1 MTDMHVVPMPTKPD
15 EVQAAIESMRRAL
28 PVYLELA
35 AINAKVRSA
44 HYKAYLAEG
53 FSEEQAL
60 ILCQRIT
67 L

>member
-1 MTDMHVVPMPTKPD
+1 MTDTHVVPMPTKPD
-15 EVQAAIESMRRAL
+15 EVQVAIESMKRAL

-35 AINAKVRSA
+35 SINARIRSA

-60 ILCQRIT
+60 ILCQSTT

>member
-1 MTDMHVVPMPTKPD
+1 MTDIYTIPTKPD
-15 EVQAAIESMRRAL
+15 DVQAAIESMKRAL

-35 AINAKVRSA
+35 SINARIRSA

-60 ILCQRIT
+60 ILCQSIT